1 MRPEEHD
8 LTFSWLNTYVIQ
20 TGVIFLL
27 ITDATGPLY
36 GNGQYIFSSGELPC
50 SSLALDVAQICPISQ
65 TERSN
70 SERSLRP

>member
-1 MRPEEHD
+1 VQYTRPEEHD

-36 GNGQYIFSSGELPC
+36 GNGKYIFSSGELQRTQCLPNIV
-50 SSLALDVAQICPISQ
+50 LK
-65 TERSN
+65 
-70 SERSLRP
+70 